1 MPHRVT
7 CQRFRYRLTAAC
19 LLQPQLK
26 TSGRGAKKLTRIS
39 FHQKLEKLRGRL
51 LEMAGLTEQT
61 LRFAMDAQCLG
72 ELAACSKV
80 RRNEA
85 AINAAQRE
93 VDQMALDLL
102 AMEQP
107 MAGDLRFILAAIK
120 INSDLERIGD
130 KAMSIVRLAEELA
143 RGKPYVLPV
152 DIARMAELSIAML
165 RTALEALAT
174 RDAELAASVLSM
186 DDSVD
191 EMNRRFKDILLECI
205 AEDPTAAH
213 SAVNLLFIA
222 RSLERIAD
230 HATNMAE
237 DVIFWVRGADVRH
250 GWELRTQA
258 S

>member
-1 MPHRVT
+1 MAPATSRAKNL
-7 CQRFRYRLTAAC
+7 RKGG
-19 LLQPQLK
+19 K
-26 TSGRGAKKLTRIS
+26 TLTRIA
-39 FHQKLEKLRGRL
+39 FHQKLERLRDRL
-51 LEMAGLTEQT
+51 LEMAGLAVQT
-61 LRFAMDAQCLG
+61 LRFAMDAQSLG

-80 RRNEA
+80 RSNEV
-85 AINAAQRE
+85 AINTAERE

-120 INSDLERIGD
+120 INSELERIGD
-130 KAMSIVRLAEELA
+130 QAMSIALLAEEQA
-143 RGKPYVLPV
+143 QGQPCALPV
-152 DIARMAELSIAML
+152 DIPHMAELSIAML

-174 RDAELAASVLSM
+174 SDAELAASVLSM

-191 EMNRRFKDILLECI
+191 DMNRRFKNILLQCI
-205 AEDPTAAH
+205 AEDSTAA
-213 SAVNLLFIA
+213 SPAVNLLFIA

-250 GWELRTQA
+250 GWELGSQA

>member
-1 MPHRVT
+1 V
-7 CQRFRYRLTAAC
+7 
-19 LLQPQLK
+19 
-26 TSGRGAKKLTRIS
+26 TRIS
-39 FHQKLEKLRGRL
+39 FHQKLEKLRERL
-51 LEMAGLTEQT
+51 LEMAGLAEQT

-80 RRNEA
+80 RRNEL
-85 AINAAQRE
+85 AINAAERE
-93 VDQMALDLL
+93 IDQMALDLL

-130 KAMSIVRLAEELA
+130 KAMSIAQLTEELA
-143 RGKPYVLPV
+143 QGKPCVLPV
-152 DIARMAELSIAML
+152 DIHHMAELSIAML
-165 RTALEALAT
+165 RRALEALAT
-174 RDAELAASVLSM
+174 SDAELASSVLSM

-191 EMNRRFKDILLECI
+191 DMNRRFKVILLECI

-213 SAVNLLFIA
+213 PAVNLLFIA

-250 GWELRTQA
+250 GWELRTHA
-258 S
+258 C